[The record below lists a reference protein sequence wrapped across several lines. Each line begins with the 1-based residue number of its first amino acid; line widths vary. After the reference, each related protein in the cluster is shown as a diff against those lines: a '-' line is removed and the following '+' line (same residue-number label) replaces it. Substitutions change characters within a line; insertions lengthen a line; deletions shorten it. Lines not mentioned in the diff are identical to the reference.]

1 MSQQQIVIVTGGA
14 QGIGLATVQKF
25 MTNRAYVIIIDKNP
39 LQAHVK
45 YNLNQL
51 QVNQYGK
58 YRFVQYDFLQ
68 VNSIK
73 QFVSDLNEHVLRGQ
87 KVDVLVNNHAMF
99 AFGKIGLPGT
109 GSKTQTDCNLDP
121 LTWQKLF
128 NVNVISYAMMMQE
141 IVPFMNEDGS
151 IINLCSTGSFHAD
164 AENICYN
171 ASKAAVAHMTR
182 CAAKDLA
189 PQKIRVNGVAPGSI
203 FTEASIHHMGL
214 LNKRISEGIKL
225 FSAESPLNRQG
236 SAHEVADLIY
246 FLSTSQSSFIVGQIV
261 GIDGGSLL

>member
-1 MSQQQIVIVTGGA
+1 MSKQQIVIVTGGA
-14 QGIGLATVQKF
+14 EGIGFATVQKF
-25 MTNRAYVIIIDKNP
+25 MNEGAYVIIIDKNP

-45 YNLNQL
+45 FNLNQL
-51 QVNQYGK
+51 QAKDNDNHGQ
-58 YRFVQYDFLQ
+58 YRFVPYDFLH
-68 VNSIK
+68 VNSITH
-73 QFVSDLNEHVLRGQ
+73 FVSEMNERVLKGQ
-87 KVDVLVNNHAMF
+87 KIDVLVNNHAMF
-99 AFGKIGLPGT
+99 AFGKIGIPGT

-128 NVNVISYAMMMQE
+128 DVNVISYAIMMQE
-141 IVPFMNEDGS
+141 IVPLMNENGS

-203 FTEASIHHMGL
+203 LTDASIRHIG
-214 LNKRISEGIKL
+214 
-225 FSAESPLNRQG
+225 
-236 SAHEVADLIY
+236 Y
-246 FLSTSQSSFIVGQIV
+246 
-261 GIDGGSLL
+261 